1 MGWAAEGA
9 AKAWRHEWRLKDL
22 GRGLKNNE
30 EVGAYSIQ
38 GFGLNPLSNSR
49 EVGSGLEV

>member
-9 AKAWRHEWRLKDL
+9 AKAGRHEWRLKDL

-30 EVGAYSIQ
+30 VMHGPGYMWGYVGAYSI
-38 GFGLNPLSNSR
+38 
-49 EVGSGLEV
+49 